1 MEDNKGMFDLKFK
14 ELDKQYLRI
23 QNYFTLCQDGDKQK
37 IRNEIEIIKAE
48 CDKMDAILKDRACH
62 SRSKE
67 VSRLSVAQRDYERK
81 VNDIVDYRSSESA
94 ALYAEFA
101 IDFATSAMRHALLA
115 VLCAIDLQ
123 LVEEDK
129 ANENEKEK

>member
-14 ELDKQYLRI
+14 ELEKQYLRM
-23 QNYFTLCQDGDKQK
+23 QNFFTLCQDGDKQK

-48 CDKMDAILKDRACH
+48 CNKMDSILKDRVCN

-67 VSRLSVAQRDYERK
+67 VSWLSAAQRDYERRIS
-81 VNDIVDYRSSESA
+81 DIVDYRSPESA

-101 IDFATSAMRHALLA
+101 IDFATNAMGHASLA
-115 VLCAIDLQ
+115 VLYAIDLQ
-123 LVEEDK
+123 LVEEDA
-129 ANENEKEK
+129 ANKNEKEK